1 MTTMKFKNVLQPPT
15 QDSEDGMYYVKKG
28 DKFEPVMVSDGVPYG
43 HDSKL
48 ITTYTHEGNHEIFVE
63 SAEYDIF
70 HAPNHGMSDG
80 DLIFPSLRGGVPNGN
95 IITLYG
101 GAPVKAEIPYGSGA
115 GSTQGYNVAVVDED
129 NFKLTDRVD
138 NVLESNPAC
147 DFEYFK
153 FERQSSR
160 SINFSNLSEDKVKM
174 VISGNLPIMWHYMY
188 LTNTTMSF
196 NLNIGS
202 VTDNNNVLTSTP
214 GASIRTPGRNNL
226 LTHVTAEIDAT
237 LAHPV
242 MNLKQVGFGFNN
254 NGVLVGKHLDYAVGW
269 ALDIEKITRILID
282 SIYIANG
289 TTFKIYKG
297 E

>member
-1 MTTMKFKNVLQPPT
+1 MKFKNVLTPPT
-15 QDSEDGMYYVKKG
+15 DGADDGMYFVKKG
-28 DKFEPVMVSDGVPYG
+28 DEYEPVLVSDGVPYG

-80 DLIFPSLRGGVPNGN
+80 DLIFPSLRGGTANAN
-95 IITLYG
+95 IINLYG
-101 GAPVKAEIPYGSGA
+101 GAPVRAEIPYGLGA
-115 GSTQGYNVAVVDED
+115 GPIQAYKVAVVDED
-129 NFKLTDRVD
+129 NFKLTDRND

-147 DFEYFK
+147 NFGYFK
-153 FERQSSR
+153 FERQSSD
-160 SINFSNLSEDKVKM
+160 SITFENLSEDKVKM
-174 VISGNLPIMWHYMY
+174 VISGNLPVMWHYMY
-188 LTNTTMSF
+188 VSGTTMSF

-202 VTDNNNVLTSTP
+202 VTDNNNVLTVTP
-214 GASIRTPGRNNL
+214 GASIGVTGRDNL

-237 LAHPV
+237 LPHPI
-242 MNLKQVGFGFNN
+242 MNVKQIGFGFNN
-254 NGVLVGKHLDYAVGW
+254 NGELVRKNLDYAIGW
-269 ALDIEKITRILID
+269 ALDIEKITRIYI
-282 SIYIANG
+282 SHIYIANG